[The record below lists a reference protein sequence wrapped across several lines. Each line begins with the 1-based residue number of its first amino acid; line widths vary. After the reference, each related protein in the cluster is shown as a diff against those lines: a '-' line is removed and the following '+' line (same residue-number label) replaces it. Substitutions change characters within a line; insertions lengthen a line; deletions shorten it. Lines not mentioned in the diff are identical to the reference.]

1 MWHKFEQNSQ
11 NRVMI
16 TNFTVENFRS
26 IDGKIILSFEA
37 DTGIKDMDNRG
48 YTTVANSRV
57 LNAKAFYGANSSGKS
72 NVFKAVSRMRSMI
85 IHSVRLNDNETLPY
99 DAFLLSDKEARPT
112 RFEMSFVVDTDK
124 FTYGF
129 SYTAKRIEEEW
140 LIAKFP
146 KRSLKMLLRR
156 TPDMIEID
164 TQSYQEGQAIKEGTI
179 PLNNNRLFIS
189 LAAQLGGEISKR
201 VIEWFRTKPN
211 VISGLRDNDF
221 SRYTKEML
229 HTRAD
234 YKDEI
239 LDFIGGMDVGF
250 REVITEQEYIDEK
263 MLPKG
268 LPAEIVASLKE
279 HPPIV
284 AYAKHSK
291 INEEGDVVGMVD
303 FDIDERES
311 DGTRKLF
318 NLAGPIVDTLRQG
331 KSLFVDELDAQLHP
345 LLSRRIVQL
354 FNCTDTNPNG
364 AQLIFTTHDTNMLSK
379 KLLRRDQVVFVEKTG
394 KTHYSTKLTPMMSI
408 ILENGSKPRTDSN
421 YEKSYLE
428 GKYGA
433 IPYFED
439 EFKGCNE

>member
-1 MWHKFEQNSQ
+1 
-11 NRVMI
+11 MI
-16 TNFTVENFRS
+16 TRFIAENYRS
-26 IDGKIILSFEA
+26 IDGEIRLSFEA
-37 DTGIKDMDNRG
+37 DTGIKDLNNRG
-48 YTTVANSRV
+48 YTTIANSRV

-72 NVFKAVSRMRSMI
+72 NVFKAVGRMRSMI

-99 DAFLLSDKEARPT
+99 DAFLLSDKKARPT
-112 RFEMSFVVDTDK
+112 RFEMSFIDGLDK

-129 SYTAKRIEEEW
+129 SYTAQRIEEEW
-140 LIAKFP
+140 LVAKFP
-146 KRSLKMLLRR
+146 KRSLKTLLRR
-156 TPDMIEID
+156 TTDMIEID
-164 TQSYQEGQAIKEGTI
+164 QQNYQEGQAIKEGTI

-201 VIEWFRTKPN
+201 VIEWFRIKPN
-211 VISGLRDNDF
+211 VISGLRDNEF

-229 HTRAD
+229 HTKVD
-234 YKDEI
+234 YKNEI

-250 REVITEQEYIDEK
+250 REVTTQQELIDEQ

-268 LPAEIVASLKE
+268 LPAGLVASLKE

-318 NLAGPIVDTLRQG
+318 NLAGPIVDTLRRG
-331 KSLFVDELDAQLHP
+331 KSLFVDELDSQLHP

-354 FNCTDTNPNG
+354 FNCAETNPKG
-364 AQLIFTTHDTNMLSK
+364 AQLVFTTHDTNMLSK
-379 KLLRRDQVVFVEKTG
+379 KLLRRDQVIFVEKTAR
-394 KTHYSTKLTPMMSI
+394 THYSTKLTPMMSI
-408 ILENGSKPRTDSN
+408 TLDNGAKPRTDSN
-421 YEKSYLE
+421 YEKNYLE

-439 EFKGCNE
+439 EFKSCNE

>member
-1 MWHKFEQNSQ
+1 M
-11 NRVMI
+11 
-16 TNFTVENFRS
+16 S
-26 IDGKIILSFEA
+26 I
-37 DTGIKDMDNRG
+37 
-48 YTTVANSRV
+48 
-57 LNAKAFYGANSSGKS
+57 
-72 NVFKAVSRMRSMI
+72 I

-99 DAFLLSDKEARPT
+99 DAFLLSDKDARPT
-112 RFEMSFVVDTDK
+112 RFEMSFVDGTDK

-129 SYTAKRIEEEW
+129 SYTVKRIEVEW
-140 LIAKFP
+140 LVVKFP
-146 KRSLKMLLRR
+146 KRSLKTLLRR
-156 TPDMIEID
+156 TLDTIEID
-164 TQSYQEGQAIKEGTI
+164 EQNYPEGLSIKEGTI
-179 PLNNNRLFIS
+179 PLNSNRLFIS

-229 HTRAD
+229 HTRTD

-239 LDFIGGMDVGF
+239 LNFISGMEVGF
-250 REVITEQEYIDEK
+250 HEVNTEQEYIDEK

-268 LPAEIVASLKE
+268 LPAEVVVSLKE

-291 INEEGDVVGMVD
+291 INADGEVVGMVG

-345 LLSRRIVQL
+345 LLSRRIVKL
-354 FNCTDTNPNG
+354 FNYAETNHHG

-379 KLLRRDQVVFVEKTG
+379 KLLRRDQVVFVEKTA
-394 KTHYSTKLTPMMSI
+394 KTSYSTKLTPMMSI
-408 ILENGSKPRTDSN
+408 TLDNGAKPRTDSN
-421 YEKSYLE
+421 YEKNYLE

-439 EFKGCNE
+439 EFNGCNE

>member
-1 MWHKFEQNSQ
+1 M
-11 NRVMI
+11 
-16 TNFTVENFRS
+16 
-26 IDGKIILSFEA
+26 SFEA

-48 YTTVANSRV
+48 YTTVANSSV

-72 NVFKAVSRMRSMI
+72 NVFKAVGMMRSMI
-85 IHSVRLNDNETLPY
+85 IHSVRLNDNESLPY
-99 DAFLLSDKEARPT
+99 DPFLLSDKEVRPT
-112 RFEMSFVVDTDK
+112 RFEMSFVDGTDK
-124 FTYGF
+124 YTYGF
-129 SYTAKRIEEEW
+129 SYTSRRIEEEW

-146 KRSLKMLLRR
+146 KRSLKTLLRR
-156 TPDMIEID
+156 TPVKTEID
-164 TQSYQEGQAIKEGTI
+164 IQNYQEGLAIKEGTI

-221 SRYTKEML
+221 SLYTKEML

-234 YKDEI
+234 YKDDL

-250 REVITEQEYIDEK
+250 REVTTEQEYIDEK

-268 LPAEIVASLKE
+268 LPSEIVASLKE

-345 LLSRRIVQL
+345 LLSRRILQL
-354 FNCTDTNPNG
+354 FNCAETNPHG

-379 KLLRRDQVVFVEKTG
+379 KLLRRDQVIFVEKTA
-394 KTHYSTKLTPMMSI
+394 KTHYSTKLTPMMNI
-408 ILENGSKPRTDSN
+408 TLDNGAKPRTDSN
-421 YEKSYLE
+421 YEKNYLE

>member
-1 MWHKFEQNSQ
+1 MSKSHKNG
-11 NRVMI
+11 VMI
-16 TNFTVENFRS
+16 TSFIAENYRS
-26 IDGKIILSFEA
+26 IDGEIKLSFMA
-37 DTGIKDMDNRG
+37 DTGIKDMDNEG
-48 YTTVANSRV
+48 YTTVANTRV

-72 NVFKAVSRMRSMI
+72 NVFKAVGMMRGI
-85 IHSVRLNDNETLPY
+85 VIHSVRLNDNEMLPY

-112 RFEMSFVVDTDK
+112 RFEMSFVDDTDK

-140 LIAKFP
+140 LIDYP
-146 KRSLKMLLRR
+146 
-156 TPDMIEID
+156 
-164 TQSYQEGQAIKEGTI
+164 EGLSITEGII

-229 HTRAD
+229 HTRTD

-239 LDFIGGMDVGF
+239 LAFISGMDVGF
-250 REVITEQEYIDEK
+250 REVTTEQEYIDEK

-268 LPAEIVASLKE
+268 LPAEIVATLKE

-291 INEEGDVVGMVD
+291 LNANGEVVGMVD

-318 NLAGPIVDTLRQG
+318 NLAGPIVDTLRYG

-345 LLSRRIVQL
+345 LLSRRIVRL
-354 FNCTDTNPNG
+354 FNYAETNPNG
-364 AQLIFTTHDTNMLSK
+364 AQLIFTTHDTNILSK
-379 KLLRRDQVVFVEKTG
+379 KLLRRDQVVFVEKNA
-394 KTHYSTKLTPMMSI
+394 KTSYSTKLTPMMNI
-408 ILENGSKPRTDSN
+408 TLDNGAKPRTDSN
-421 YEKSYLE
+421 YEKNYLE

>member
-1 MWHKFEQNSQ
+1 
-11 NRVMI
+11 MI
-16 TNFTVENFRS
+16 TNFIVENYRS
-26 IDGKIILSFEA
+26 IDGEIRLSFMA

-48 YTTVANSRV
+48 YTTVANTRV
-57 LNAKAFYGANSSGKS
+57 LNAKAFYGANSCGKS
-72 NVFKAVSRMRSMI
+72 NVFKAVGMMRGII

-112 RFEMSFVVDTDK
+112 RFEMSFVDGTDK

-129 SYTAKRIEEEW
+129 SYTAK
-140 LIAKFP
+140 
-146 KRSLKMLLRR
+146 LLRR
-156 TPDMIEID
+156 SQNTIEID
-164 TQSYQEGQAIKEGTI
+164 EQNYSEGLSIKEGTI

-201 VIEWFRTKPN
+201 VIEWFRTKPS

-221 SRYTKEML
+221 SRYTKEIL
-229 HTRAD
+229 HTRTD

-239 LDFIGGMDVGF
+239 LDFISSMDVGF
-250 REVITEQEYIDEK
+250 REVTTEQEYIDEK

-291 INEEGDVVGMVD
+291 INADGEVVGMVD
-303 FDIDERES
+303 FDIEERES

-345 LLSRRIVQL
+345 LLSRRIVKL
-354 FNCTDTNPNG
+354 FNYAETNPHG

-379 KLLRRDQVVFVEKTG
+379 KLLRRDQVVFVEKTA
-394 KTHYSTKLTPMMSI
+394 KTSYSTKLTPMMSI
-408 ILENGSKPRTDSN
+408 TLDNGAKPRTDSN
-421 YEKSYLE
+421 YEKNYLE

>member
-1 MWHKFEQNSQ
+1 
-11 NRVMI
+11 MI
-16 TNFTVENFRS
+16 ISFAAENFRS
-26 IDGKIILSFEA
+26 IDGEIRLSLKA
-37 DTGIKDMDNRG
+37 DTGIKDLNNNG
-48 YTTVANSRV
+48 YTIVANTCV
-57 LNAKAFYGANSSGKS
+57 LNTKAFYGANSSGKS
-72 NVFKAVSRMRSMI
+72 NVFKAVGMMRGII

-99 DAFLLSDKEARPT
+99 DAFLLSDREARPT
-112 RFEMSFVVDTDK
+112 RFEMSFVDGADK
-124 FTYGF
+124 FVYGF
-129 SYTAKRIEEEW
+129 SYTAQGIEEEW
-140 LIAKFP
+140 LTAKFP
-146 KRSLKMLLRR
+146 KRSLKTLLRR
-156 TPDMIEID
+156 TPELIEID
-164 TQSYQEGQAIKEGTI
+164 VQNYSEGIAIKEGTI

-211 VISGLRDNDF
+211 VISGLRDNGF

-229 HTRAD
+229 HAKTD
-234 YKDEI
+234 YKEAI
-239 LDFIGGMDVGF
+239 LKFISGMDVGF
-250 REVITEQEYIDEK
+250 REVTTEQELIDEK

-279 HPPIV
+279 HSHIV
-284 AYAKHSK
+284 AYAKHGK
-291 INEEGDVVGMVD
+291 INDNGEVVGMVD

-318 NLAGPIVDTLRQG
+318 NLAGLIVETLRKG

-354 FNCTDTNPNG
+354 FNNIETNPYG

-379 KLLRRDQVVFVEKTG
+379 KLLRRDQVVFVEKTVNT
-394 KTHYSTKLTPMMSI
+394 KYSTKLTPMMSI
-408 ILENGSKPRTDSN
+408 TLDNGAKPRTDSN
-421 YEKSYLE
+421 YEKNYLE

-439 EFKGCNE
+439 DFYW

>member
-1 MWHKFEQNSQ
+1 
-11 NRVMI
+11 MI
-16 TNFTVENFRS
+16 ARFTAENFRS
-26 IDGKIILSFEA
+26 IDDEVVLSFEA
-37 DTGIKDMDNRG
+37 ETGIKDMDGRG
-48 YTTVANSRV
+48 YTIVANSRV

-72 NVFKAVSRMRSMI
+72 NVFKAVGRMRSMI
-85 IHSVRLNDNETLPY
+85 IHSVRLNDNEKLPY
-99 DAFLLSDKEARPT
+99 DPFLLSDKEERPT
-112 RFEMSFVVDTDK
+112 RFEMSFVDGTDK

-129 SYTAKRIEEEW
+129 SYTARRIEEEW

-146 KRSLKMLLRR
+146 KRSQKTLLRR
-156 TPDMIEID
+156 TQEGID
-164 TQSYQEGQAIKEGTI
+164 IDSQNYMEGQAIKDGTI

-211 VISGLRDNDF
+211 VISGLRDNNF

-229 HTRAD
+229 HTRED

-239 LDFIGGMDVGF
+239 VGFISGMDVGF
-250 REVITEQEYIDEK
+250 SEVTTEQELIDEK

-268 LPAEIVASLKE
+268 LPAELITSLKE

-284 AYAKHSK
+284 AYAKHNK
-291 INEEGDVVGMVD
+291 VDAEGRIVGKVA

-345 LLSRRIVQL
+345 LLSRRIVKL
-354 FNCTDTNPNG
+354 FNCAETNPKG

-379 KLLRRDQVVFVEKTG
+379 KLLRRDQVVFVEKTT
-394 KTHYSTKLTPMMSI
+394 KTQYATRLTPMMSI
-408 ILENGSKPRTDSN
+408 KLENGSKPRTDSN
-421 YEKSYLE
+421 YEKNYLE
-428 GKYGA
+428 GRYGA
-433 IPYFED
+433 IPYFMED
-439 EFKGCNE
+439 FEECKDS

>member
-1 MWHKFEQNSQ
+1 M
-11 NRVMI
+11 
-16 TNFTVENFRS
+16 
-26 IDGKIILSFEA
+26 
-37 DTGIKDMDNRG
+37 
-48 YTTVANSRV
+48 
-57 LNAKAFYGANSSGKS
+57 
-72 NVFKAVSRMRSMI
+72 
-85 IHSVRLNDNETLPY
+85 
-99 DAFLLSDKEARPT
+99 
-112 RFEMSFVVDTDK
+112 
-124 FTYGF
+124 
-129 SYTAKRIEEEW
+129 
-140 LIAKFP
+140 
-146 KRSLKMLLRR
+146 
-156 TPDMIEID
+156 
-164 TQSYQEGQAIKEGTI
+164 
-179 PLNNNRLFIS
+179 
-189 LAAQLGGEISKR
+189 
-201 VIEWFRTKPN
+201 
-211 VISGLRDNDF
+211 ISGLRDSDF

-234 YKDEI
+234 YKDDI

-250 REVITEQEYIDEK
+250 SEVTTEQEYIDEK
-263 MLPKG
+263 TLPRG
-268 LPAEIVASLKE
+268 LPAELVASLKE

-318 NLAGPIVDTLRQG
+318 NLAGPIIDTLRQG

-354 FNCTDTNPNG
+354 FNCAETNPHG

-379 KLLRRDQVVFVEKTG
+379 KLLRRDQVIFVEKTA

-408 ILENGSKPRTDSN
+408 TLDNGAKPRTDSN
-421 YEKSYLE
+421 YEKNYLE

-439 EFKGCNE
+439 EFKGCVE

>member
-1 MWHKFEQNSQ
+1 
-11 NRVMI
+11 MI
-16 TNFTVENFRS
+16 TNFTAENFRS
-26 IDGKIILSFEA
+26 IDEEIRLSFEA
-37 DTGIKDMDNRG
+37 DTGIKDMNNRG
-48 YTTVANSRV
+48 YTTVASSCV

-72 NVFKAVSRMRSMI
+72 NVFKAVGRMRSMI

-112 RFEMSFVVDTDK
+112 RFEMSFVDGPDK

-129 SYTAKRIEEEW
+129 SYTAQRIEEEW

-146 KRSLKMLLRR
+146 KRSLKTLLRR
-156 TPDMIEID
+156 TTDMIEID
-164 TQSYQEGQAIKEGTI
+164 PQNYQEGLAIKEGII

-201 VIEWFRTKPN
+201 MIEWFRTKPN
-211 VISGLRDNDF
+211 VISGLRDNEF

-234 YKDEI
+234 YKDDI
-239 LDFIGGMDVGF
+239 LGFIGGMDVGF
-250 REVITEQEYIDEK
+250 SEVTTEQEYIDEK
-263 MLPKG
+263 LLPKG
-268 LPAEIVASLKE
+268 LPAEIVASLKD

-291 INEEGDVVGMVD
+291 INEESVVVGMVD

-318 NLAGPIVDTLRQG
+318 NLAGPIVDTLRHG

-345 LLSRRIVQL
+345 LLSRRIVWL
-354 FNCTDTNPNG
+354 FNCAETNPKG

-379 KLLRRDQVVFVEKTG
+379 KLLRRDQVIFVEKTA

-408 ILENGSKPRTDSN
+408 TLNNGAKPRTDSN
-421 YEKSYLE
+421 YEKNYLE

-439 EFKGCNE
+439 EFNNCNE

>member
-1 MWHKFEQNSQ
+1 M
-11 NRVMI
+11 R
-16 TNFTVENFRS
+16 
-26 IDGKIILSFEA
+26 
-37 DTGIKDMDNRG
+37 GI
-48 YTTVANSRV
+48 
-57 LNAKAFYGANSSGKS
+57 
-72 NVFKAVSRMRSMI
+72 I

-112 RFEMSFVVDTDK
+112 IFEMSFVDGTDK

-129 SYTAKRIEEEW
+129 SYTAQRIEEEW

-146 KRSLKMLLRR
+146 KRSLKTLMRR

-164 TQSYQEGQAIKEGTI
+164 EQNYLEGLAIKEGTI

-211 VISGLRDNDF
+211 VISGLRDSDF

-229 HTRAD
+229 HTKTD

-239 LDFIGGMDVGF
+239 LDFISGMDVGF
-250 REVITEQEYIDEK
+250 REVTTEQELIDEK

-291 INEEGDVVGMVD
+291 INVDGEVVGMVD
-303 FDIDERES
+303 FDIDGRES

-345 LLSRRIVQL
+345 LLSQRIVKL
-354 FNCTDTNPNG
+354 FNCAETNPHG
-364 AQLIFTTHDTNMLSK
+364 AQLIFTTHDTDMLSK
-379 KLLRRDQVVFVEKTG
+379 KLLRRDQVVFVEKTV
-394 KTHYSTKLTPMMSI
+394 KTSYSTKLTPMMSI
-408 ILENGSKPRTDSN
+408 TLDNGAKPRTDSN
-421 YEKSYLE
+421 HEKNYLE

>member
-1 MWHKFEQNSQ
+1 
-11 NRVMI
+11 MI
-16 TNFTVENFRS
+16 TNFIVENYRS
-26 IDGKIILSFEA
+26 IDGEIRLSFMA

-48 YTTVANSRV
+48 YTTVANTRV
-57 LNAKAFYGANSSGKS
+57 LNAKAFYGANSCGKS
-72 NVFKAVSRMRSMI
+72 NVFKAVRMMRGII

-112 RFEMSFVVDTDK
+112 RFEMSFVDGTDK

-129 SYTAKRIEEEW
+129 SYTAKQIEEEW
-140 LIAKFP
+140 LLAKFP
-146 KRSLKMLLRR
+146 KRSQKTLLIR
-156 TPDMIEID
+156 TQNTIEID
-164 TQSYQEGQAIKEGTI
+164 EQNYSEGLSIKEGTI

-201 VIEWFRTKPN
+201 VIEWFRTKLN
-211 VISGLRDNDF
+211 VIFGLRDNDF
-221 SRYTKEML
+221 SRYTKEIL
-229 HTRAD
+229 HTRTD
-234 YKDEI
+234 YKDGI
-239 LDFIGGMDVGF
+239 LDFISSMDVGF
-250 REVITEQEYIDEK
+250 REVTTEQEYIDEK

-268 LPAEIVASLKE
+268 LPVEIVASLKE

-291 INEEGDVVGMVD
+291 INADGEVVGMVD
-303 FDIDERES
+303 FDIEERES

-345 LLSRRIVQL
+345 LLSRRIVKL
-354 FNCTDTNPNG
+354 FSYAEMNPHG
-364 AQLIFTTHDTNMLSK
+364 AQLIFTTHDTNILSK
-379 KLLRRDQVVFVEKTG
+379 KLLRRDQVVFVEKTA
-394 KTHYSTKLTPMMSI
+394 KTSYSTKLTPMMSI
-408 ILENGSKPRTDSN
+408 TLDNGAKPRTDSN
-421 YEKSYLE
+421 YGKNYLE

>member
-1 MWHKFEQNSQ
+1 M
-11 NRVMI
+11 
-16 TNFTVENFRS
+16 
-26 IDGKIILSFEA
+26 SFEA

-48 YTTVANSRV
+48 YTTVANSSV

-72 NVFKAVSRMRSMI
+72 NVFKAVGMMRSMI
-85 IHSVRLNDNETLPY
+85 IHSVRLNDNESLPY
-99 DAFLLSDKEARPT
+99 DPFLLSDKEVRPT
-112 RFEMSFVVDTDK
+112 RFEMSFVDGTDK
-124 FTYGF
+124 YTYGF
-129 SYTAKRIEEEW
+129 SYTSRRIEEEW

-146 KRSLKMLLRR
+146 KRSLKTLLRR
-156 TPDMIEID
+156 TPDKTEID
-164 TQSYQEGQAIKEGTI
+164 IQNYQEGLAIKEGTI

-221 SRYTKEML
+221 SLYTKEML

-234 YKDEI
+234 YKDDI

-250 REVITEQEYIDEK
+250 REVTTEQEYIDEK

-268 LPAEIVASLKE
+268 LPSEIVASLKE

-345 LLSRRIVQL
+345 LLSRRILQL
-354 FNCTDTNPNG
+354 FNCAETNPHG

-379 KLLRRDQVVFVEKTG
+379 KLLRRDQVIFVEKTA
-394 KTHYSTKLTPMMSI
+394 KTHYSTKLTPMI
-408 ILENGSKPRTDSN
+408 NITLDNGAKPRTDSN
-421 YEKSYLE
+421 YEKNYLE

>member
-1 MWHKFEQNSQ
+1 
-11 NRVMI
+11 MI
-16 TNFTVENFRS
+16 TYFAAENYRS
-26 IDGKIILSFEA
+26 IDEEIKLSFEA

-48 YTTVANSRV
+48 YTVVANSRV

-85 IHSVRLNDNETLPY
+85 IHSVRLNDNEKLPY
-99 DAFLLSDKEARPT
+99 DSFLLSDKEARPT
-112 RFEMSFVVDTDK
+112 RFEMSFVDGTDK

-129 SYTAKRIEEEW
+129 SYTARRIEEEW

-146 KRSLKMLLRR
+146 KRSLKTLLRR
-156 TPDMIEID
+156 TQDGIEID
-164 TQSYQEGQAIKEGTI
+164 AQNYPEGQAIKNGTI
-179 PLNNNRLFIS
+179 LLNNNRLFVS

-239 LDFIGGMDVGF
+239 VGFIGGMDVGF
-250 REVITEQEYIDEK
+250 SEVTTEQETIDEK

-268 LPAEIVASLKE
+268 LPAELITSLKE

-291 INEEGDVVGMVD
+291 VDAGGHVVGMVD

-318 NLAGPIVDTLRQG
+318 NLAGPIVDTLRLG

-345 LLSRRIVQL
+345 LLSRRIVKL
-354 FNCTDTNPNG
+354 FNCAETNPKG

-379 KLLRRDQVVFVEKTG
+379 KLLRRDQVVFVEKTA
-394 KTHYSTKLTPMMSI
+394 KTHYSTQLTPMMSI
-408 ILENGSKPRTDSN
+408 TLDNGSKPRTDSN
-421 YEKSYLE
+421 YEKNYLE

-433 IPYFED
+433 IPYFVD
-439 EFKGCNE
+439 EFEGCNE

>member
-1 MWHKFEQNSQ
+1 
-11 NRVMI
+11 MI
-16 TNFTVENFRS
+16 TSFIAENYRS
-26 IDGKIILSFEA
+26 IDGEIKLSFMA
-37 DTGIKDMDNRG
+37 DTGIKDMDNEG
-48 YTTVANSRV
+48 YTTVANTRV

-72 NVFKAVSRMRSMI
+72 NVFKAVGMMRGI
-85 IHSVRLNDNETLPY
+85 VIHSVRLNDNEMLPY

-112 RFEMSFVVDTDK
+112 RFEMSFVDDTDK

-129 SYTAKRIEEEW
+129 RYTAKRIEEEW

-146 KRSLKMLLRR
+146 NRSLKTLLKR
-156 TPDMIEID
+156 TLDTIEID
-164 TQSYQEGQAIKEGTI
+164 EQNYPEGLSIKEGII

-221 SRYTKEML
+221 SRYTKAML
-229 HTRAD
+229 HTRTD

-239 LDFIGGMDVGF
+239 LAFISGMDVGF
-250 REVITEQEYIDEK
+250 REVTTEQEYIDEK

-268 LPAEIVASLKE
+268 LPAEIVATLKE

-291 INEEGDVVGMVD
+291 LNANGEVVGMVD

-318 NLAGPIVDTLRQG
+318 NLAGPIVDTLRYG
-331 KSLFVDELDAQLHP
+331 KSLFVDELDAKLHP
-345 LLSRRIVQL
+345 LLTRNIVLL
-354 FNCTDTNPNG
+354 FMDPKKNKHG
-364 AQLIFTTHDTNMLSK
+364 AQLIFATHDTN
-379 KLLRRDQVVFVEKTG
+379 LLDLDIVRRDQIWFAEKDKVESTDI
-394 KTHYSTKLTPMMSI
+394 YSLVEFKDEDGRKVRNDRDI
-408 ILENGSKPRTDSN
+408 KRDYIRGR
-421 YEKSYLE
+421 
-428 GKYGA
+428 YGA
-433 IPYFED
+433 IPFIG
-439 EFKGCNE
+439 K

>member
-1 MWHKFEQNSQ
+1 
-11 NRVMI
+11 MI
-16 TNFTVENFRS
+16 TSFTVENYRS
-26 IDGKIILSFEA
+26 IDEEINLSFEA
-37 DTGIKDMDNRG
+37 ETSIKDMDNRG
-48 YTTVANSRV
+48 YTIIANSRV

-72 NVFKAVSRMRSMI
+72 NVFRAVGRMRGMI
-85 IHSVRLNDNETLPY
+85 IHSVRLNDNEILPY
-99 DAFLLSDKEARPT
+99 DSFLLSNKPERPT
-112 RFEMSFVVDTDK
+112 RFEMSFVDGTDK

-129 SYTAKRIEEEW
+129 SYTARKIEGEW

-146 KRSLKMLLRR
+146 KRSQKTLLRR
-156 TPDMIEID
+156 TQSGIEID
-164 TQSYQEGQAIKEGTI
+164 SQNYSEGQAIKDGTI
-179 PLNNNRLFIS
+179 PLNNNRLFVS
-189 LAAQLGGEISKR
+189 LAAQLGGEVSKR
-201 VIEWFRTKPN
+201 VIEWFRTQLN

-239 LDFIGGMDVGF
+239 LGFIGGMDVGF
-250 REVITEQEYIDEK
+250 SEVTTEQESIDEK

-268 LPAEIVASLKE
+268 LPVELITSLKE

-284 AYAKHSK
+284 AYAKHCKVDS
-291 INEEGDVVGMVD
+291 EGHIVGMLD

-345 LLSRRIVQL
+345 LLSMRIVKL
-354 FNCTDTNPNG
+354 FNCAETNPKG

-379 KLLRRDQVVFVEKTG
+379 KLLRRDQVVFVEKTA
-394 KTHYSTKLTPMMSI
+394 KTLYATRLTPMMSI
-408 ILENGSKPRTDSN
+408 TLENGSKPRTDSN
-421 YEKSYLE
+421 YEKNYLE

-433 IPYFED
+433 IPYFMDDFE
-439 EFKGCNE
+439 GCNE